1 MKSNFNYE
9 LVRQTMKDKN
19 ITQAMLAD
27 YLTQNGITTP
37 IDTVKS
43 WFRKDNDRRVS
54 PEIIKIRLIG
64 RCLSL
69 DANQMINGFNSDISS
84 VKEIPIVGEASCGIP
99 EPNSYQDY
107 DQKTYC
113 SADIWNE
120 DMYAVIASGDSMYDL
135 IERGDEVICDPR
147 ADILSGDIVHYEFN
161 GESAIKVYFKEEKFG
176 VVRFV
181 PYNRSGG
188 FNTLSFSASDEVLQN
203 IKMIKVIKVNKS
215 MENNR
220 KSRLRVMGLI

>member
-1 MKSNFNYE
+1 MDFVFNVELAKKKIKELSYTYSDLVNVMGENGDFITESAIKKWFMKNNPIRPTIENIQALSKAIKVPLNE
-9 LVRQTMKDKN
+9 LVEQTIFEN
-19 ITQAMLAD
+19 
-27 YLTQNGITTP
+27 
-37 IDTVKS
+37 
-43 WFRKDNDRRVS
+43 VS
-54 PEIIKIRLIG
+54 
-64 RCLSL
+64 
-69 DANQMINGFNSDISS
+69 A
-84 VKEIPIVGEASCGIP
+84 VKEIPVVGEASCGIP

-120 DMYAVIASGDSMYDL
+120 DIYAVIASGDSMYDL

-181 PYNRSGG
+181 PYNRSGE
-188 FNTLSFSASDEVLQN
+188 FKTLSFSVNDEALQN
-203 IKMIKVIKVNKS
+203 IKMVKVIKVNKS

-220 KSRLRVMGLI
+220 KSRLRAMGLI

>member
-1 MKSNFNYE
+1 MDFVFNVELAKKKIKELSYTYSDLVNVMGENGDFITESAIKKWFMKNNPIRPTIENIQALSKAIKVPLNE
-9 LVRQTMKDKN
+9 LVEQTIFEN
-19 ITQAMLAD
+19 
-27 YLTQNGITTP
+27 
-37 IDTVKS
+37 
-43 WFRKDNDRRVS
+43 VS
-54 PEIIKIRLIG
+54 
-64 RCLSL
+64 
-69 DANQMINGFNSDISS
+69 A
-84 VKEIPIVGEASCGIP
+84 VKEIPVVGEASCGIP

-120 DMYAVIASGDSMYDL
+120 DIYAVIASGDSMYDL

-181 PYNRSGG
+181 PYNRSGE
-188 FNTLSFSASDEVLQN
+188 FKTLSFSVNDEALQN
-203 IKMIKVIKVNKS
+203 IKMVKVIKVNKS

-220 KSRLRVMGLI
+220 KSRLRAMGLM